1 MRVGFALG
9 CGVAMLTL
17 SRLELLLIQPHGS
30 PPLDP
35 VIATQ
40 LALVAVGA
48 VVCSLLHHRRR
59 PYRVHARLAARDV
72 DAVRAIRDWAWAR
85 DVRVQRL
92 RVRRQRVDAVALGHN
107 RMDEGNAGERW
118 RNPVVAFFVLLGRA
132 LVLLGLPLLG
142 GVIAATIWSD
152 APDPV
157 RAAWDREGWVALAA
171 ILALMLT
178 VIRCGAI
185 RYTVALRGEQLQA
198 WASRDDAEA
207 RDTLAFLVR
216 LCEACA
222 GRPSQ
227 APRRG
232 YACRALTLLPPSAGW
247 APAPPRMYD
256 PEAQAAYAEDCRAWV
271 ALLARDVADEDLTS
285 AATDTAVVVAGQ
297 RASLA
302 ERRLVSVLHSSG
314 LPAETGVMVPTGSR
328 HPDPLYAHY
337 WPDAALRAPEY
348 LLLVDVECDGPS
360 HRATGRAEADGRRD
374 GWLTGRG
381 WYVARVTL
389 AEAERGWP
397 AAVATDLARLVRAH
411 RAAYRIGSTIGQSDV
426 RAFGR

>member
-1 MRVGFALG
+1 MRTGVALG
-9 CGVAMLTL
+9 CGVAMFALA
-17 SRLELLLIQPHGS
+17 RLELLMIQRHGS

-35 VIATQ
+35 VITTQ
-40 LALVAVGA
+40 MALVAVGA
-48 VVCSLLHHRRR
+48 VVCSLPHHRRK
-59 PYRVHARLAARDV
+59 PYRVHTRLARDV
-72 DAVRAIRDWAWAR
+72 DAVRVIRDWAWAR

-92 RVRRQRVDAVALGHN
+92 RARRQRVDAVALGHN
-107 RMDEGNAGERW
+107 RTDKGNVGERW
-118 RNPVVAFFVLLGRA
+118 RNLVVAFFGMLGRA

-142 GVIAATIWSD
+142 GIVAATIWSD

-157 RAAWDREGWVALAA
+157 CAAWDREGWVALAA

-178 VIRCGAI
+178 GIRSSAI
-185 RYTVALRGEQLQA
+185 RYTIALRGEQLWA

-216 LCEACA
+216 LCEARA
-222 GRPSQ
+222 GRPSR
-227 APRRG
+227 APRQG
-232 YACRALTLLPPSAGW
+232 HACRALTLLPPSTGW
-247 APAPPRMYD
+247 PPAPPHMYD
-256 PEAQAAYAEDCRAWV
+256 PKAQAAYAEGCRAWV

-285 AATDTAVVVAGQ
+285 AATDTAVGVAGQ

-337 WPDAALRAPEY
+337 WPDAALRAPEC

-360 HRATGRAEADGRRD
+360 HRATGRAVADGRRD

-389 AEAERGWP
+389 AETERGWP

-426 RAFGR
+426 RASGR